1 MLMLCFSPPSP
12 HPVLVIPP
20 PLIPCLSHTPHP
32 VLAGVL
38 DPNASIQLQE
48 EDLSRVKIK
57 DKIIAEKKA
66 AVGTLGPS
74 RVSGLQ

>member
-1 MLMLCFSPPSP
+1 MHAP
-12 HPVLVIPP
+12 HSHFLPVV
-20 PLIPCLSHTPHP
+20 
-32 VLAGVL
+32 AGVL

-66 AVGTLGPS
+66 AVGTLRPS
-74 RVSGLQ
+74 RVSGVAMETTHQMANTN